1 MTSARRTTLGSIAL
15 VFIVCSAIGAAA
27 MHFDV
32 LTVLKPQSRLLKFR
46 RTCATCPNYTI
57 TITGDGLLTYEGGDY
72 ALVQRTRQ
80 FYLDAATVNALFD
93 DFTQP
98 EFMEMENTYP
108 APGPDRMTVSLSVQI
123 GDFTKS
129 VFSEQDYGPALRQTL
144 ERKLDD
150 LPGMRA
156 LSGWTF

>member
-1 MTSARRTTLGSIAL
+1 MTSARHAKFGAIAL
-15 VFIVCSAIGAAA
+15 VFIMCGVVVAAA
-27 MHFDV
+27 IHFNV
-32 LTVLKPQSRLLKFR
+32 LTVFKPQSRLLKFR
-46 RTCATCPNYTI
+46 RTCTACPNYTI
-57 TITGDGLLTYEGGDY
+57 SLTGDGLLTYEGGDY

-80 FYLDAATVNALFD
+80 FYLDTATVNALFD

-108 APGPDRMTVSLSVQI
+108 APGPDHMTVSLSVQI

-129 VFSEQDYGPALRQTL
+129 VFSEQDYGPAMRQTL
-144 ERKLDD
+144 ARKLDD